1 MMPSFLKKILR
12 LVLQPLTRW
21 YLSTT
26 RWYTFQDIR
35 IKIDPGVF
43 HPGLFFSTRF
53 MVDYLADEDL
63 KGLRILELGAGSGLL
78 SIFCARRG
86 AIVSA
91 SDVSKTALRNLSENV
106 KLTGTS
112 FTILNSDL
120 FDSIDPDDY
129 NLILI
134 NPPYYPGTPLTDAD
148 KAWYCGNDY
157 QFFKK
162 LFHQLQEKQKT
173 ENKIIMVLSEDCDLT
188 RITSLA
194 ANDGYFPQQ
203 LKEVKNF
210 WEKNYILR
218 WSRGTRESIRQT

>member
-12 LVLQPLTRW
+12 PVLQPLTRW

-26 RWYTFQDIR
+26 RWYTFQGIR

-53 MVDYLADEDL
+53 MLNYLEDENL
-63 KGLRILELGAGSGLL
+63 KGLRILDLGAGSGLL

-91 SDVSKTALRNLSENV
+91 SEVSRAALLNLSENA

-112 FTILNSDL
+112 FTILDSDL

-129 NLILI
+129 DLILI
-134 NPPYYPGTPLTDAD
+134 NPPYYPRTPLNDAD
-148 KAWYCGNDY
+148 KAWYCGNDFQY
-157 QFFKK
+157 FKK
-162 LFHQLQEKQKT
+162 LFYQLREKQMT
-173 ENKIIMVLSEDCDLT
+173 ENKIIMVLSEDCDLNK
-188 RITSLA
+188 ITSLA
-194 ANDGYFPQQ
+194 ASDGYFPLQ
-203 LKEVKNF
+203 LKEVKNL
-210 WEKNYILR
+210 WEKNYIFR
-218 WSRGTRESIRQT
+218 WSRGTR